1 MSETLPALPE
11 QLLLPVL
18 DTAGD
23 LLKTLAPA
31 DVPPLLR
38 PLAGF
43 DRRGLARGAARQTLL
58 KALESDETFRERSCE
73 RFVAR
78 PEVAALLEQWSTDKA
93 GQLVTEAA
101 DRSDLPLLAS
111 SLYAAKPDGWEFGL
125 GATVAAFDLYRRE
138 QAEADDV
145 KALQTQQASLEEARK
160 RAEVARDAALAEAA
174 RLDRE
179 LKEER
184 RTRRTREE
192 KVEADAATAVVRVQQ
207 AEAELAAAKTK
218 AEGAKARSQR
228 EAERTRKAEQDA
240 RELKTV
246 LAVRDQELA
255 TALIALERAAAP
267 GTGLRY
273 GDLRALADAAELAR
287 RLAVGLGGVV
297 EHARRVG
304 GMGDAADDAPVPA
317 ATPASRVP
325 ARAPTSRAKVE
336 MPAGMLAESPDA
348 VIHALRSEGVA
359 LVVDGYNVSME
370 GWSDCTP
377 AVQRDRLMAAL
388 AELHLRTKCPITLV
402 FDGDGTTLVNPP
414 RRAGVRIVF
423 SAAGEEA
430 DEVVVREIAALPAR
444 VPVLAVSSDTWVRT
458 HAEAEGAH
466 VLPSHAL
473 LRVLRA

>member
-1 MSETLPALPE
+1 
-11 QLLLPVL
+11 
-18 DTAGD
+18 
-23 LLKTLAPA
+23 
-31 DVPPLLR
+31 VP
-38 PLAGF
+38 G
-43 DRRGLARGAARQTLL
+43 
-58 KALESDETFRERSCE
+58 
-73 RFVAR
+73 
-78 PEVAALLEQWSTDKA
+78 
-93 GQLVTEAA
+93 
-101 DRSDLPLLAS
+101 
-111 SLYAAKPDGWEFGL
+111 
-125 GATVAAFDLYRRE
+125 
-138 QAEADDV
+138 
-145 KALQTQQASLEEARK
+145 
-160 RAEVARDAALAEAA
+160 
-174 RLDRE
+174 
-179 LKEER
+179 
-184 RTRRTREE
+184 
-192 KVEADAATAVVRVQQ
+192 
-207 AEAELAAAKTK
+207 
-218 AEGAKARSQR
+218 
-228 EAERTRKAEQDA
+228 
-240 RELKTV
+240 
-246 LAVRDQELA
+246 
-255 TALIALERAAAP
+255 
-267 GTGLRY
+267 
-273 GDLRALADAAELAR
+273 AAELAR
-287 RLAVGLGGVV
+287 RRAVGLGGVV

-348 VIHALRSEGVA
+348 VTHALRSEGVA